1 MNVVQEN
8 LLESKVEIQSCDP
21 CVNRVV
27 ILKLIL
33 VHECIEVVT

>member
-21 CVNRVV
+21 CVK
-27 ILKLIL
+27 IEPLKLIL

>member
-21 CVNRVV
+21 CVNRTPQAYKNLSMNA
-27 ILKLIL
+27 LKM
-33 VHECIEVVT
+33 